1 MGKKRIW
8 VSDTFAREA
17 EELRR
22 DIERRI
28 NKRVSIADALD
39 IEKGILR
46 KKHRDSD
53 FFHI

>member
-8 VSDTFAREA
+8 VSDVFASEA
-17 EELRR
+17 EDLRKE
-22 DIERRI
+22 IERRV
-28 NKRVSIADALD
+28 NKRVSVADALD

-46 KKHRDSD
+46 KKRRDDD